1 MMELLVFVGGLLALM
16 AIGLPVVVAI
26 GVTSFIALTV
36 TGAGGLPVELL
47 FSAFE
52 QSTTPRV
59 PGTVQLVSADRLEDE
74 RSGDAYY
81 AVRIRVD
88 DAGMQKLG
96 GLRIRPGMPVE
107 AFVRTGERSL
117 LNYLFK
123 PLLDRTHLALAED

>member
-1 MMELLVFVGGLLALM
+1 MLRSRKARRGARRGRLSPALVDKVHA
-16 AIGLPVVVAI
+16 
-26 GVTSFIALTV
+26 
-36 TGAGGLPVELL
+36 GLPVELL